1 MLGLKIPGQKE
12 EGSSSMRTRRQMT
25 LWEMIKTTGTGC
37 TTSSVGCKVSGT
49 INPTHV
55 PVDRDHLDLWRVRCT
70 QDWWFL
76 WNVAWSEIVIP
87 QSLYILHTLKEGI
100 HIFLSLSLSLSYLH
114 SFLDWVIY
122 SNQRKQHVISKMF
135 LGLNLPPM
143 VFYTPSP
150 DSLRIHTS
158 HSMSPDCKISPPLKT
173 QVNTQFPQVSA
184 YVFLPVRRLYVC
196 VSFVFFSFSFG
207 TGILFKFNF

>member
-37 TTSSVGCKVSGT
+37 TTSSVSCKVSGT
-49 INPTHV
+49 INPTHA

-100 HIFLSLSLSLSYLH
+100 HIFLSLSLSKLPAFFLRLGYL
-114 SFLDWVIY
+114 L
-122 SNQRKQHVISKMF
+122 QSKKAACDF
-135 LGLNLPPM
+135 QDVSGTQPSTHGVLHAFSRLTQNTHFPFHEPRLQNL
-143 VFYTPSP
+143 T
-150 DSLRIHTS
+150 TS
-158 HSMSPDCKISPPLKT
+158 QNPGKYPISPSFCLCISSST
-173 QVNTQFPQVSA
+173 QI
-184 YVFLPVRRLYVC
+184 LCVC
-196 VSFVFFSFSFG
+196 VICFFLILLWDRNSF
-207 TGILFKFNF
+207 